1 MPSGVLHGPRL
12 VPNRHHAPPTF
23 TWIHLDPALK
33 TLDATATQ
41 DTSNNQS
48 INFHGAASSS
58 LLHLATHACRLL
70 HLLFGASLLWPLT
83 MSSLLAP
90 TISTCPSETSAAQC
104 RPHRP
109 KDLRSGCH
117 SRWRTS
123 EVRRNRKKDHVETG
137 RTPPLRGRCTPTAAL
152 HQLTATRRPGSGA
165 ESKEFLSRTGFLFSA
180 DHQSQNID
188 LTCPACSWGEERLQ
202 GFRARHLKDFFR
214 VADAHEAIPSGNGWT
229 LSAHDQRG

>member
-137 RTPPLRGRCTPTAAL
+137 RTPPPARSLYTNRCFTPADRY
-152 HQLTATRRPGSGA
+152 QKTRKRCG
-165 ESKEFLSRTGFLFSA
+165 K
-180 DHQSQNID
+180 
-188 LTCPACSWGEERLQ
+188 Q
-202 GFRARHLKDFFR
+202 GISFKDW
-214 VADAHEAIPSGNGWT
+214 VSV
-229 LSAHDQRG
+229 QRGPPIPKY